1 MNDKELN
8 YLLTNFAC
16 DRLDELQIWLEE
28 KDCDRQFIYDVIN
41 SSLNLSIK
49 NVEEQGFRNKK
60 LLEEAKNRFKE
71 D

>member
-16 DRLDELQIWLEE
+16 DRIDELRIWLEE
-28 KDCDRQFIYDVIN
+28 KDCDRRFIYEVIDA
-41 SSLNLSIK
+41 SLKLSIK
-49 NVEEQGFRNKK
+49 NVEENNRIAKK
-60 LLEEAKNRFKE
+60 LLEEARDRFKE